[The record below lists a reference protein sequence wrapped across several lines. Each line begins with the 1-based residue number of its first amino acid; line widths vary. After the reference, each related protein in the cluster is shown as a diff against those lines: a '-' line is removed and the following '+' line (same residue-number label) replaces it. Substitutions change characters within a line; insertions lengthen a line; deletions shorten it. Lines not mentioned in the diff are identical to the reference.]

1 MTKMTRTIAIC
12 LLLGLAPPGW
22 SVPQEAENQGAETP
36 VAGGKPSAPVTLAY
50 TVIGAPVVGQ
60 PVSIAIEVISTLQER
75 PVTLHYGIQDAAELA
90 FAQDQPQQV
99 ALGTIATREP
109 VRRQVRVVPQR
120 EGRLYL
126 NVMAEVETEGGALLK
141 AMAIPIQVGD
151 APVPR
156 TPQGEVLRD
165 AEGEA
170 VISLPASER

>member
-1 MTKMTRTIAIC
+1 MTKTIAIA
-12 LLLGLAPPGW
+12 LLLALVPPCW
-22 SVPQEAENQGAETP
+22 SAPQEAERQGADRP
-36 VAGGKPSAPVTLAY
+36 AAGGKPAAPVTLAY

-60 PVSIAIEVISTLQER
+60 PVSIAIEVTSTLQDR
-75 PVTLHYGIQDAAELA
+75 PVTLYYGIQDAAELA
-90 FAQDQPQQV
+90 FAQEQPQQV

-141 AMAIPIQVGD
+141 AIAIPIQVGD
-151 APVPR
+151 APAPR

-170 VISLPASER
+170 VISLPARER